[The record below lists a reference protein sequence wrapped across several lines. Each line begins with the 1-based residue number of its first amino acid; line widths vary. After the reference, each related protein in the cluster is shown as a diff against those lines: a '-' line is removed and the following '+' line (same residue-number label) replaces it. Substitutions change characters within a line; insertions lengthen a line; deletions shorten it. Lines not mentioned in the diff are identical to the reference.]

1 MDEQAEEIMADYKD
15 YMANPGAYTMQDF
28 EDIFQDR
35 DPFEFIQEGP
45 HGRANCYNQVTIGLK
60 YPSMSVGDVRMSL

>member
-35 DPFEFIQEGP
+35 DPFEFI
-45 HGRANCYNQVTIGLK
+45 
-60 YPSMSVGDVRMSL
+60 